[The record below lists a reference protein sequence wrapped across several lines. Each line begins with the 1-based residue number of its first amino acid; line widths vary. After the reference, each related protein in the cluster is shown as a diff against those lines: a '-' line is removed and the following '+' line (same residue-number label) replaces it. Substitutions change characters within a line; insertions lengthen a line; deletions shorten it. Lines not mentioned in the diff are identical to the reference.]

1 MERDNLFNLYV
12 EGYFGVREMDEYD
25 LKEYVLKDIENYIKD
40 FVYTNDVDTLY
51 AKENSKR
58 IKDEVSIKTKL
69 QSSLILLNKM
79 NASTE
84 LILLIKKKIKGLDE

>member
-25 LKEYVLKDIENYIKD
+25 LKEYVLKDIENYIND
-40 FVYTNDVDTLY
+40 FVYTNGVDILY

-84 LILLIKKKIKGLDE
+84 LILLIKKKIKELNE

>member
-12 EGYFGVREMDEYD
+12 EAYFGVREMDEYD

-40 FVYTNDVDTLY
+40 FVYTNDIDINY
-51 AKENSKR
+51 AKENAER
-58 IKDEVSIKTKL
+58 IKDEVNIKTKL

-79 NASTE
+79 NAPEE
-84 LILLIKKKIKGLDE
+84 LILLVRKKIKNIDE